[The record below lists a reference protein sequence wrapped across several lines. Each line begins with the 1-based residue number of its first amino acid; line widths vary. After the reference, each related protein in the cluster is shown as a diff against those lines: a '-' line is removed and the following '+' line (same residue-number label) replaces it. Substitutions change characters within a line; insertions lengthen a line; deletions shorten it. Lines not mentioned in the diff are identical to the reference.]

1 MNASAASRQDLL
13 AGMIDLLEQEY
24 VALRRADGAAV
35 TRIADAKRKLT
46 ETLAGVDWPT
56 ATGTDLAALLG
67 RCNDLNR
74 RNGELVHLQQGMLAR
89 AMRVL
94 SGGDTGPAT
103 YGARGQ
109 TSARPSGRHI
119 ASV

>member
-1 MNASAASRQDLL
+1 MNASATARYDILT
-13 AGMIDLLEQEY
+13 GMIDLLEQEY
-24 VALRRADGAAV
+24 AALRRADAAAV
-35 TRIADAKRKLT
+35 TRIGDAKRKLT
-46 ETLAGVDWPT
+46 ETLAGLDWPT
-56 ATGTDLAALLG
+56 PLRVELAALLA

-74 RNGELVHLQQGMLAR
+74 RNGELVHLQQSMFAR

-94 SGGDTGPAT
+94 CGGDTGPAL

-109 TSARPSGRHI
+109 TSLGQSGRHI